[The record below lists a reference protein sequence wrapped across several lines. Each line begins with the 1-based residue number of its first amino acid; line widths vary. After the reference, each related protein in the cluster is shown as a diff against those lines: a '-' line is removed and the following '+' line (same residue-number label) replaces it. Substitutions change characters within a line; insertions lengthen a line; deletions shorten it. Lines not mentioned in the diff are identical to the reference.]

1 MLLANA
7 GRRFEVVRA
16 VIGAAGQTLIHLL
29 INLIAPLALPAGL
42 AVTLA
47 GDTSAVSAAV
57 RIRAVG

>member
-16 VIGAAGQTLIHLL
+16 VIGAAGQTLVHLL
-29 INLIAPLALPAGL
+29 IDLVAPLALPPGL

-47 GDTSAVSAAV
+47 GDTGAVAAAV
-57 RIRAVG
+57 RVGAVG

>member
-16 VIGAAGQTLIHLL
+16 VIGAARQTLVYLL
-29 INLIAPLALPAGL
+29 INLIASFALPTGL

-47 GDTSAVSAAV
+47 GDTSAVAAAV
-57 RIRAVG
+57 RIRAVS